1 MVYSVFYVLAV
12 VLMHICITLCI
23 NMLYLGTFDITCVKC
38 LAILCGLAV
47 GFFISALQLKGSKR
61 KSNWVLVTVTF
72 TVAFVFGQVP
82 AFLLDKSLIT
92 EIIQQYGVSTSV
104 LLFSLPNI
112 ITQLS
117 SATVPK
123 IVCYAQDILYLLT
136 LFVSSIAFRKK
147 GL

>member
-1 MVYSVFYVLAV
+1 MLYSIFYVLAI
-12 VLMHICITLCI
+12 VLTHICITLCI

-38 LAILCGLAV
+38 LAILSGLAI

-61 KSNWVLVTVTF
+61 KSNWVLVIVTF
-72 TVAFVFGQVP
+72 IIAFVFGQVP
-82 AFLLDKSLIT
+82 EFLLDEALIT
-92 EIIQQYGVSTSV
+92 EITQRYGVSTSI

-112 ITQLS
+112 FTQLS
-117 SATVPK
+117 LTTVPK
-123 IVCYAQDILYLLT
+123 IACYAKDVLYLLA